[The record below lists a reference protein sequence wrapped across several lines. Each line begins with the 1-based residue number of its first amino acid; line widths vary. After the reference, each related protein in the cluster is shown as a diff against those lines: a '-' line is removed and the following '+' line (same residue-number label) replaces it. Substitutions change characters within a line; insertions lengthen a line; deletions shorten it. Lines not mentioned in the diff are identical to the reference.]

1 MLTVL
6 IVRKTTGAAM
16 KTQAGMYWNHQW
28 MMMAQPP
35 SSCLGMTDLFG
46 SLVINPIWSH
56 GYGSTNN
63 IKSPFYTSLYIDLYR
78 LKMTWVN
85 CHHFINISVA
95 FSVGFPDVS
104 GVFSIKTCP
113 PSEGILACER
123 LGELFN
129 HTARS
134 QGFPAVQL
142 IGSLDDFSI
151 PSGNLT

>member
-1 MLTVL
+1 
-6 IVRKTTGAAM
+6 
-16 KTQAGMYWNHQW
+16 
-28 MMMAQPP
+28 MAQPP

-46 SLVINPIWSH
+46 SLVINPILSH

-95 FSVGFPDVS
+95 YSVGFPDVS
-104 GVFSIKTCP
+104 GVFFHQNMST
-113 PSEGILACER
+113 EGILACER

-129 HTARS
+129 HTARR

>member
-1 MLTVL
+1 
-6 IVRKTTGAAM
+6 
-16 KTQAGMYWNHQW
+16 

-46 SLVINPIWSH
+46 SLVINPILSH

-95 FSVGFPDVS
+95 YSVGFPDVS
-104 GVFSIKTCP
+104 GVFFHQNMST
-113 PSEGILACER
+113 EGILACER

-129 HTARS
+129 HTARR